1 MTVSLLLAGVG
12 IGLVFVACLSFALGP
27 HETDPAWRGTITA
40 VGAGIV
46 LSALL
51 DLVPTWLEMVISI
64 GESGL
69 NLMVAFVSLSPTA
82 GGIIRSALVQV
93 IRLVSILII
102 VFLYLKSSALPLAAE
117 GDLQRA
123 PENSITG
130 RPNGRRIW
138 LTIPAAT
145 QADWISA
152 ALVGLGLAMHNFWLG
167 QVRVALVAGD
177 SNSSPAVSLAL
188 GLVGTL
194 GSVALIGLLAGPTL
208 NRGAVVA
215 SALMIGMAVAPGGLW
230 PQGRDTLLLGAF
242 PITVAT
248 LVLPVALGRMLR
260 RIQRDIG
267 LGWRSTIV
275 VLAALLITR
284 LIDRL
289 VLSMAQG
296 AM

>member
-1 MTVSLLLAGVG
+1 MSVSLLLAGVG

-27 HETDPAWRGTITA
+27 CETDPAWRGTITA

-93 IRLVSILII
+93 IRLVGILII
-102 VFLYLKSSALPLAAE
+102 FFLYLKSSALPLAAE

-167 QVRVALVAGD
+167 QVRVALIAGD
-177 SNSSPAVSLAL
+177 SNSTPAVSLAL